1 MKIMQMAKGILG
13 AVARGESVKALVKT
27 SLLYAHDNGV
37 ASMRRAVA
45 DSLRRKIASERASYG
60 DVVWG
65 GSPDADRIGQRI
77 EVMESLLS
85 SLSGIEQDARKV
97 GASVV
102 CDKCGEDIDPAK
114 DSTCPHCK
122 AFLWRP
128 L

>member
-1 MKIMQMAKGILG
+1 MKIMQMAKGILD
-13 AVARGESVKALVKT
+13 AVARGESVKVLVKT

-45 DSLRRKIASERASYG
+45 DSLRRKIAGERASYD

-77 EVMESLLS
+77 EVMEILLS
-85 SLSGIEQDARKV
+85 SLSDIERNARKV